1 MTYSL
6 NTLTRDGAG
15 MAPAAPQTLWSRF
28 AQEILLILG
37 AGLLLFV
44 TVALWSYHPQDPA
57 WSTSGSGAAVRN
69 GAGRWGAWV
78 SDLAYFLMGFSAWW
92 CVAAGLRVWLVAWAR
107 WLRGAG
113 PQDTLDKPLWQRS
126 LWVFWGGLAVLLL
139 ASCGLEWT
147 RLYRLESALPGHSG
161 GGLG

>member
-15 MAPAAPQTLWSRF
+15 VAPAAPQTLWSRF
-28 AQEILLILG
+28 AQEILLLLG

-44 TVALWSYHPQDPA
+44 TLALWTYHPQDPA
-57 WSTSGSGAAVRN
+57 WSTSGIGAAVRN

-92 CVAAGLRVWLVAWAR
+92 CVAAGFRIWLVALAR

-113 PQDTLDKPLWQRS
+113 PQDAPDKPFWQRS
-126 LWVFWGGLAVLLL
+126 LFLPPPPPLFH
-139 ASCGLEWT
+139 CGKSSRSPILQ
-147 RLYRLESALPGHSG
+147 RPC
-161 GGLG
+161 